1 MAKEN
6 VTFKCGCVKCVQ
18 LAFGNHIRC
27 KDQAIYK
34 AYLETQICDDCK
46 KAQREAEQE
55 RVLNERKGA
64 TAKATAKAEEAGL
77 PKLKGSEKQVAWA
90 MVLRDKALERITK
103 YFPELADTR
112 EFMMLKDVDDSKFWI
127 DHRMDRAEALL
138 KKI

>member
-1 MAKEN
+1 M
-6 VTFKCGCVKCVQ
+6 
-18 LAFGNHIRC
+18 
-27 KDQAIYK
+27 
-34 AYLETQICDDCK
+34 
-46 KAQREAEQE
+46 
-55 RVLNERKGA
+55 
-64 TAKATAKAEEAGL
+64 
-77 PKLKGSEKQVAWA
+77 AWA

>member
-6 VTFKCGCVKCVQ
+6 VTFKCGCTKLIQ

-34 AYLETQICDDCK
+34 AYLETQICEDCK
-46 KAQREAEQE
+46 RAQREAEQAKLE
-55 RVLNERKGA
+55 NERKDA
-64 TAKATAKAEEAGL
+64 SAKATEKAEEAGL

-90 MVLRDKALERITK
+90 VVIRDKALERITK

-112 EFMMLKDVDDSKFWI
+112 EFNMLKDVDEAKFWI
-127 DHRMDRAEALL
+127 DHRLDRAEALL
-138 KKI
+138 KKV